1 VSVDLVAAS
10 HLKLKDWSLAVAL
23 YKAVADEMRQSNEM
37 KRALADD
44 MEKRAHVV
52 CNTIPLTI
60 IITCFKVFPLCDG
73 RCNLCVY
80 FFYMTF
86 PNNYLSFYEK

>member
-60 IITCFKVFPLCDG
+60 IIIIITTTTTTTTTTIIIIII
-73 RCNLCVY
+73 
-80 FFYMTF
+80 M
-86 PNNYLSFYEK
+86 E